1 MQNANK
7 SPQED
12 TKLSPI
18 SNMNQ
23 SKKNFSVAFIM
34 SDSTSS
40 SNQNND
46 SAKKN
51 RKHEHSLEDCQIHK
65 KTKYDDTINYESENI
80 NDSTK
85 HGNELK
91 NDKSAKKTRKT
102 EADSNEEIEKSED
115 SITNKLAPYFSG
127 AQNNNQTNGYVGTNR
142 LPQQSELSQMFLE
155 SAYLKLPSMGLLQT
169 VSNTYN
175 SFVNHSPNS
184 LNASVN
190 QQKSSPLSSTQAFTN
205 NIPLSLPAI
214 GVGVT
219 NGYTGSTLNHS
230 PLNKNQS
237 LTPVSSNLWSWLP
250 NTLPDTNTIKAARTG
265 ELPPINPN
273 KCTLRKHKNNRK
285 PRTPF
290 TTQQLLA
297 LERKFKQ
304 KQYLSIAER
313 AEFSSSLGLTEVQ
326 VKIWFQNRRAK
337 AKRLQEA
344 ELEKYKL
351 ASKLPF
357 YGAMAS
363 GNPLQAAYMYAAANA
378 AASVNTSDSCS
389 EDIDDENN
397 ELDENYEDSIASEEI
412 SRSSSPNS
420 VKKYSPKSHNQSS
433 ISSPNKSKPY
443 SKTNNRLKRNE
454 ISNLAHKQQME
465 SQQQQHEQQLQQNY
479 QQFMSNS
486 SLIAAAA
493 AAVAAAATNN
503 KNLNSNTT
511 LLSGPLAQQLQSF
524 SNLSSSSPSS
534 TSSSSS
540 INSSSLNHHHHHVSQ
555 QSPLLSVNYLSSVPY
570 Y

>member
-1 MQNANK
+1 
-7 SPQED
+7 
-12 TKLSPI
+12 
-18 SNMNQ
+18 
-23 SKKNFSVAFIM
+23 
-34 SDSTSS
+34 
-40 SNQNND
+40 
-46 SAKKN
+46 
-51 RKHEHSLEDCQIHK
+51 
-65 KTKYDDTINYESENI
+65 
-80 NDSTK
+80 
-85 HGNELK
+85 
-91 NDKSAKKTRKT
+91 
-102 EADSNEEIEKSED
+102 
-115 SITNKLAPYFSG
+115 
-127 AQNNNQTNGYVGTNR
+127 
-142 LPQQSELSQMFLE
+142 
-155 SAYLKLPSMGLLQT
+155 
-169 VSNTYN
+169 
-175 SFVNHSPNS
+175 
-184 LNASVN
+184 
-190 QQKSSPLSSTQAFTN
+190 LSSTQAFTN
-205 NIPLSLPAI
+205 NIPLPLPPI
-214 GVGVT
+214 GVGV
-219 NGYTGSTLNHS
+219 NNNFTGPTSNHS
-230 PLNKNQS
+230 PIGKNKS

-265 ELPPINPN
+265 DLPPINPN

-326 VKIWFQNRRAK
+326 VKIWFQNRLAK

-351 ASKLPF
+351 AAKLPF

-363 GNPLQAAYMYAAANA
+363 ANPLQAAYMYAAANA

-389 EDIDDENN
+389 DDILNSDEIDDENN

-420 VKKYSPKSHNQSS
+420 LKKYSPKSHNQKNMSS
-433 ISSPNKSKPY
+433 SNKSKSY
-443 SKTNNRLKRNE
+443 NQQNNHMKKNE
-454 ISNLAHKQQME
+454 LSSIAHKQQLE

-493 AAVAAAATNN
+493 AAVAAAANN
-503 KNLNSNTT
+503 KNMNSNAS
-511 LLSGPLAQQLQSF
+511 LLSGPLAQQLQNF

-540 INSSSLNHHHHHVSQ
+540 INTSSLNHHHHHLTQ
-555 QSPLLSVNYLSSVPY
+555 QSPLLSVNYMSSVPY